1 MRTLTLRT
9 NDIGRGSLILVNP
22 SHPIRYETAKENLM
36 TVCPH
41 YPSVFLERQAVS
53 MLAQAMTAANCGNQ
67 IVPVSGYRTE
77 KEQQS
82 LYTDSLRENGTEFTQ
97 KFVALP
103 GCSEH
108 QTGLAIDLAENT
120 PGIDFI
126 CPHFPYAG
134 ICQTFREKSAR
145 YGFIERYPAGREQLT
160 HIAQEPWHFRYVG
173 YPHSEL
179 MREKELTLEEY
190 TDYIKGFPYNS
201 IHLQFYSAKR
211 NFEIY
216 YVPIL
221 PDRLVDIKIP
231 DKTLYQISGNN
242 VDGFVVT
249 LWGNPV

>member
-1 MRTLTLRT
+1 MRTLTLRR

-22 SHPIRYETAKENLM
+22 SHPKRCEAVKENLM
-36 TVCPH
+36 AVCPD
-41 YPSVFLERQAVS
+41 YPGVFLERQAVS
-53 MLAQAMTAANCGNQ
+53 MLAQAMTAADCGNQ

-82 LYTDSLRENGTEFTQ
+82 LYTDSLRENGRSFTQ

-120 PGIDFI
+120 PDIDLI
-126 CPHFPYAG
+126 CPHFPYTG
-134 ICQTFREKSAR
+134 ICQTFREKSVR
-145 YGFIERYPAGREQLT
+145 YGFIERYPADCEHLT
-160 HIAQEPWHFRYVG
+160 HIAHEPWHFRYVG

-190 TDYIKGFPYNS
+190 IDYIKGFPYNG
-201 IHLQFYSAKR
+201 IHLQFYSAER

-216 YVPIL
+216 YVSIL
-221 PDRLVDIKIP
+221 PDRLAVIKIP
-231 DKTLYQISGNN
+231 DKTHYQISGNN

-249 LWGNPV
+249 LWGNTI

>member
-1 MRTLTLRT
+1 MRTLTLHS

-22 SHPIRYETAKENLM
+22 SHPKRCEGEKENLRV
-36 TVCPH
+36 VCPG
-41 YPSVFLERQAVS
+41 YPGILLERQAVN
-53 MLAQAMTAANCGNQ
+53 MLAQAMTAADCGKQ
-67 IVPVSGYRTE
+67 IIPVSGYRTE
-77 KEQQS
+77 KEQQT
-82 LYTDSLRENGTEFTQ
+82 LYSDSLRENGRSFTQ

-120 PGIDFI
+120 PDIDFI
-126 CPHFPYAG
+126 CPHFPYTG
-134 ICQTFREKSAR
+134 VCQTFREESVK
-145 YGFIERYPAGREQLT
+145 YGFIERYPAGREHLT
-160 HIAQEPWHFRYVG
+160 HIAHEPWHFRYVG

-190 TDYIKGFPYNS
+190 MDYIKGFPYNG

-221 PDRLVDIKIP
+221 PDGPADIKIP
-231 DKTLYQISGNN
+231 DKTNYQISGNN

-249 LWGNPV
+249 LWRDPV